1 MTEDKA
7 IEIPNSILIE
17 EVRHVIAQGKKALFR
32 VKGNSMRIFL
42 ESDRDKVM
50 VAPVK
55 PEEVKLYDV
64 VLAETTPQK
73 YVLHRVIRTDCD
85 FLTLM
90 GDGNIKGTE
99 HCRRDQVIGK
109 AVAFYRKGN
118 KQPDSVDRAKWRI
131 YSTIWLSLLPV
142 RRIILGIY
150 RRLPFRI

>member
-1 MTEDKA
+1 MTEGKT

-17 EVRHVIAQGKKALFR
+17 EVRHVVAQGKTALFR

-42 ESDRDKVM
+42 ESGRDKVLI
-50 VAPVK
+50 APIK
-55 PEEVKLYDV
+55 PQEIKLHDV
-64 VLAETTPQK
+64 VLAETAPQK
-73 YVLHRVIRTDCD
+73 YVLHRVIRTDANL
-85 FLTLM
+85 LTLM

-118 KQPDSVDRAKWRI
+118 KQPDRVDSTKWRI
-131 YSTIWLSLLPV
+131 YSIIWLSLLPV

-150 RRLPFRI
+150 RRQPFRI